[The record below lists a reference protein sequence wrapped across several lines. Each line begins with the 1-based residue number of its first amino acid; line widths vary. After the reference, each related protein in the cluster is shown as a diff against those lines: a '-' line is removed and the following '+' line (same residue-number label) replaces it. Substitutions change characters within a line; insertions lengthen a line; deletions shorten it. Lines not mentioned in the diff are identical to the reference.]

1 MAPAEHIQL
10 PNLGDRGRL
19 WWLPPGGRGNGLDA
33 EGWAPILRLD
43 AALVDDVLRVL
54 HDEGVPAYAAAA
66 PPRRAADR
74 RGYGR
79 RRGRGSPPARY
90 QLWVGST
97 TYFRAEQSLIRALPR
112 LLGGR

>member
-1 MAPAEHIQL
+1 MAPAEHIEL

-19 WWLPPGGRGNGLDA
+19 WWLPASGEGNGLEA

-54 HDEGVPAYAAAA
+54 HDNGVPAYAAAV
-66 PPRRAADR
+66 
-74 RGYGR
+74 R
-79 RRGRGSPPARY
+79 RRRDVASRATRY

-97 TYFRAEQSLIRALPR
+97 SYFRAEQSLMRWLPN
-112 LLGGR
+112 LPLAADHGP